1 MTLQPSIQTP
11 CPSSTQETTMTFTI
25 TPDTAVA
32 SVAQH
37 VVDNHSRQQSA
48 ELLADMYNKTM
59 QYLMSALA
67 IHDETEIVKQAEN
80 LGNIKIIAK
89 AHNIHRDM
97 MYAVLATMPYRG

>member
-1 MTLQPSIQTP
+1 
-11 CPSSTQETTMTFTI
+11 MTFTI
-25 TPDTAVA
+25 TPNTAVA

-37 VVDNHSRQQSA
+37 VVENHSRQRSA

-59 QYLMSALA
+59 QYLMNALA
-67 IHDETEIVKQAEN
+67 ISDEAEIIKQAEN

-97 MYAVLATMPYRG
+97 MYAVLATMSYRG